1 MPAITTVSD
10 QELAML
16 VSRDD
21 SRAYDALFRRHWKR
35 IYSVARDLL
44 KSDHLAEEA
53 VQEVFLKVWSARAEL
68 VAIRSFENWL
78 FIIARNH
85 IYNTLRRKMRE
96 KSFLSMLSESFGIRQ
111 TGPEEM
117 LQVKE
122 RARLLDDMIRQLPP
136 QQQVVL
142 RMAHQADMSY
152 EHIGEMMG
160 ISRNTVRNHL
170 ARAVQ
175 TLRFQM
181 RKAPEDLS

>member
-1 MPAITTVSD
+1 
-10 QELAML
+10 
-16 VSRDD
+16 
-21 SRAYDALFRRHWKR
+21 
-35 IYSVARDLL
+35 
-44 KSDHLAEEA
+44 
-53 VQEVFLKVWSARAEL
+53 
-68 VAIRSFENWL
+68 
-78 FIIARNH
+78 
-85 IYNTLRRKMRE
+85 
-96 KSFLSMLSESFGIRQ
+96 MLSESFGIRQ

-122 RARLLDDMIRQLPP
+122 HARLLDDMIRQLPP